1 MYLWYGGKRKGKG
14 KPPKWVEKLLHG
26 NLKQELSS
34 DEKFEP
40 HKEDIEGDSEATRA
54 IEVSEVEPGE
64 DDGLAEPKPV
74 GEIKE
79 DTLEITSSP
88 RERELTVYL
97 EGQSSPPEDTYEG
110 CSGRGFIR
118 RVVM

>member
-1 MYLWYGGKRKGKG
+1 M
-14 KPPKWVEKLLHG
+14 LHG
-26 NLKQELSS
+26 ILKQELSS
-34 DEKFEP
+34 DEKLEP

-79 DTLEITSSP
+79 DTLEVTNSP
-88 RERELTVYL
+88 RERGNHCILRRSIKPPRRYL
-97 EGQSSPPEDTYEG
+97 
-110 CSGRGFIR
+110 
-118 RVVM
+118 